1 MFLCFHVHFKHECTK
16 TCMFPCI
23 FSPTLIPHYIIMVMI
38 HCPFCSRQGKLSA
51 RERVE
56 LLLDEGSF
64 REYDM
69 FVEHTC
75 TDFGM
80 DDPSKKVS

>member
-1 MFLCFHVHFKHECTK
+1 VDADITHIKN
-16 TCMFPCI
+16 
-23 FSPTLIPHYIIMVMI
+23 TLA
-38 HCPFCSRQGKLSA
+38 FCCSQGKLTA

-56 LLLDEGSF
+56 LLVDPGSF

-69 FVEHTC
+69 FVEHAC

-80 DDPSKKVS
+80 DDPANKVSMCL

>member
-1 MFLCFHVHFKHECTK
+1 
-16 TCMFPCI
+16 
-23 FSPTLIPHYIIMVMI
+23 MI
-38 HCPFCSRQGKLSA
+38 VQGKLSA

-56 LLLDEGSF
+56 LLLDPQSF

-69 FVEHTC
+69 FVEHAC

-80 DDPSKKVS
+80 DDPSKKVID

>member
-1 MFLCFHVHFKHECTK
+1 MDADITRIKDTLA
-16 TCMFPCI
+16 
-23 FSPTLIPHYIIMVMI
+23 FSY
-38 HCPFCSRQGKLSA
+38 CCSQGKLTA

-56 LLLDEGSF
+56 LLVDPGSF

-69 FVEHTC
+69 FVEHAC

-80 DDPSKKVS
+80 DDPANKVSTCL

>member
-1 MFLCFHVHFKHECTK
+1 MDADITHIKDTLE
-16 TCMFPCI
+16 
-23 FSPTLIPHYIIMVMI
+23 FSY
-38 HCPFCSRQGKLSA
+38 HCCSQGKLTA

-56 LLLDEGSF
+56 LLVDPGSF

-69 FVEHTC
+69 FVEHAC

-80 DDPSKKVS
+80 DDPANKVSMCL

>member
-1 MFLCFHVHFKHECTK
+1 L
-16 TCMFPCI
+16 
-23 FSPTLIPHYIIMVMI
+23 
-38 HCPFCSRQGKLSA
+38 QGKLSA
-51 RERVE
+51 RERVD
-56 LLLDEGSF
+56 LLVDPGSF

-80 DDPSKKVS
+80 DKNKVYRNVAKLIITLIMRGIFFECAWFDFVFNAEENFT

>member
-1 MFLCFHVHFKHECTK
+1 
-16 TCMFPCI
+16 
-23 FSPTLIPHYIIMVMI
+23 MI
-38 HCPFCSRQGKLSA
+38 TQGKLSA

-56 LLLDEGSF
+56 LLLDPESF

-69 FVEHTC
+69 FVEHAC

-80 DDPSKKVS
+80 DNPSKKVIKARGHAEMGWV